1 MTWIKP
7 TQPYLRR
14 GDPLNQGV
22 VGCWPM
28 SEGCGP
34 DTRDI
39 SGRGNH
45 ATLVNGPTRVMTAM
59 GRAIRFASTSDRVV
73 IPDNGFPTDVFS
85 ISVWIFIDELASV
98 LWSQNVIWAHW
109 EDDNNRV
116 YLFQNRDTDKLSVYG
131 KENSVVSVQ
140 VSCATVLQKQRW
152 YHVAVSFDSV
162 ANQCCIYL
170 DGKLDG
176 SGTYTETTPVADHTL
191 HMESNLS
198 QLAEAMALI
207 HSRVLAPAEIRK
219 LAGLDG
225 DPYVQWR
232 PMPRRLVYAMRRW
245 IDRSYPRGVLRGV
258 QQGVA

>member
-45 ATLVNGPTRVMTAM
+45 ATLVNGPTRVMTEM
-59 GRAIRFASTSDRVV
+59 GRALSFDGIDDWGTCGQVLN
-73 IPDNGFPTDVFS
+73 PDKSLPVTFTAWTKTYTS
-85 ISVWIFIDELASV
+85 ISNSRTIVGTQT
-98 LWSQNVIWAHW
+98 SQLQIGWYHAT
-109 EDDNNRV
+109 NNRL
-116 YLFQNRDTDKLSVYG
+116 LFGVNGGGGWWLGFDGPNYSV
-131 KENSVVSVQ
+131 N
-140 VSCATVLQKQRW
+140 TW
-152 YHVAVSFDSV
+152 YHVTGVYDGSNASLYVNGKLVAGPTAQTIGNNHAVSLLGRWS
-162 ANQCCIYL
+162 L
-170 DGKLDG
+170 T
-176 SGTYTETTPVADHTL
+176 GTEWMNGEIGPVA
-191 HMESNLS
+191 
-198 QLAEAMALI
+198 I
-207 HSRVLAPAEIRK
+207 YSRVLAPAEIRR

-225 DPYVQWR
+225 DPFEQWR
-232 PMPRRLVYAMRRW
+232 PEPRRRVYAMRRW